1 MGKSNIYA
9 NFWLRKICREV
20 NSLLGKFS
28 YQLRLVVSLDIL
40 KDERN
45 LTFVHIYFS
54 FKQYIWEHLA
64 SGFKHKNFRSREGLC
79 LCLIETLNM

>member
-1 MGKSNIYA
+1 MGRSNICA

-28 YQLRLVVSLDIL
+28 YRLRLVVRLEIL

-45 LTFVHIYFS
+45 LTFVHMFTFPS
-54 FKQYIWEHLA
+54 NSTSGNIWLLVLSTRIFDLEKACVSVLL
-64 SGFKHKNFRSREGLC
+64 KP
-79 LCLIETLNM
+79 